1 MRRRPWIGRLLLVVA
16 SLLLWLGIAEVWL
29 RRTVGRCGQ
38 TPFRNATLAGL
49 PHELVPGRVTTYK
62 GVEVRINRLGFR
74 GGEVEPRPAGVQRI
88 ALVGDSFTFGNGCVE
103 AETLGAAL
111 ERELARR
118 GRPAQVVNC
127 GVPAYCADDVV
138 ALTVG
143 RVLAL
148 EPDRVVYVMVANDV
162 DAPLRPAPIDS
173 DATIDPYD
181 EFPLRSAALKWLG
194 LKGAALL
201 RASGIRRGGYVELI
215 LDEWKGEGG
224 ERVGRAFEQLAAAC
238 RGRGAAFTV
247 AIYPFMMR
255 RDRNPFAPI
264 EEDAARRCAKL
275 GIECV
280 ALVDAFAPDEDLS
293 RYWIGPL
300 DTHPD
305 GRANAKV
312 AAFLAER
319 LAK

>member
-29 RRTVGRCGQ
+29 RRTVGACGL
-38 TPFRNATLAGL
+38 TPFRNATIAGI
-49 PHELVPGRVTTYK
+49 PHELVPGRVTTYR

-74 GGEVEPRPAGVQRI
+74 GGEVEPRPEGSQRI
-88 ALVGDSFTFGNGCVE
+88 ALVGDSFTFGNGCTE
-103 AETLGAAL
+103 AETLGACL

-127 GVPAYCADDVV
+127 GVPAYNADDVL
-138 ALTVG
+138 ALTTG

-148 EPDRVVYVMVANDV
+148 QPDRVVYVMVANDV
-162 DAPLRPAPIDS
+162 DESQKPAVIPA
-173 DATIDPYD
+173 DATIDACA
-181 EFPLRSAALKWLG
+181 EFPLHSAALQWLG
-194 LKGAALL
+194 IKGSALL
-201 RASGIRRGGYVELI
+201 RATGLRGGGYVDKI
-215 LDEWKGEGG
+215 LRTWQGDGG
-224 ERVGRAFEQLAAAC
+224 ARLERAFTGLAAAC
-238 RGRGAAFTV
+238 RERGAALTV
-247 AIYPFMMR
+247 AIYPFMAR

-264 EEDAARRCAKL
+264 EEDAARRCEKL
-275 GIECV
+275 GIACV
-280 ALVDAFAPDEDLS
+280 PLVDSFSRDDDLS

-305 GRANAKV
+305 GRANGKA

-319 LAK
+319 LSK